1 MSIFVDTSAL
11 IAFLDA
17 DQPRHAEVIDTWDR
31 AIADEKA
38 LFTSNYVLVE
48 SFALVQRRLGLEA
61 LRALADVLV
70 PMLRVLWVDEELHAA
85 AVASLFTARRR
96 RSKDACPSFLRL
108 CLRESPS
115 FPRKRESRDF
125 DENSMRLHPRE
136 QTQWHSVCR
145 CHVGSRSAD
154 LATQE

>member
-31 AIADEKA
+31 AIADGKA

-85 AVASLFTARRR
+85 AVASLFTAGRRKLSLVDCTSFELMRRR
-96 RSKDACPSFLRL
+96 GLAEALALDDDFARQGFRRL
-108 CLRESPS
+108 PA
-115 FPRKRESRDF
+115 P
-125 DENSMRLHPRE
+125 
-136 QTQWHSVCR
+136 
-145 CHVGSRSAD
+145 
-154 LATQE
+154 